1 MNQAA
6 QEIKRKRITF
16 TLVFISLTVGF
27 YLINWQLAEA
37 NISETIQQYV
47 YLAGRIAVA
56 GLYLWFGYAV
66 GISKQTTWFMSML
79 AILPVV
85 SWLGLLYL
93 LYKSGQMELNAKKG
107 ITTEEPARRL
117 MKQKRL
123 LLPRNLQGE
132 RKKIRISTKAI
143 TL

>member
-107 ITTEEPARRL
+107 ITTEEPARRA
-117 MKQKRL
+117 
-123 LLPRNLQGE
+123 NE
-132 RKKIRISTKAI
+132 TKAV
-143 TL
+143 TSAQKPARGKKKNKN